1 MVFSSVTWLALT
13 GLTHSGA
20 LVFLARVGPME
31 PRQLTVV
38 VKVDQGRTIVHQN
51 ITRTQTQSGGPGLPP
66 MSGEARKH
74 SQGLVSLCE

>member
-38 VKVDQGRTIVHQN
+38 VKVDQR
-51 ITRTQTQSGGPGLPP
+51 
-66 MSGEARKH
+66 
-74 SQGLVSLCE
+74 